1 MTRCHCIPVLSAQAL
16 PCRLDGYPRI
26 LRYWVSTS
34 PIMGYK
40 VVDLTAHTR
49 LLSKDALL
57 VVLIRTVYIPYSDW
71 TAFTRFNNMFMC
83 CDLICICIRDCISI
97 MQNPYPSPL
106 SPKSYGETMYTSKIA
121 KQTKPRPTR
130 KDVLLIT
137 GNTYAYPPQG
147 LDNKR

>member
-57 VVLIRTVYIPYSDW
+57 VVLIRTVYTQTGLRLRGSI
-71 TAFTRFNNMFMC
+71 
-83 CDLICICIRDCISI
+83 ICSCAVI
-97 MQNPYPSPL
+97 
-106 SPKSYGETMYTSKIA
+106 
-121 KQTKPRPTR
+121 
-130 KDVLLIT
+130 
-137 GNTYAYPPQG
+137 
-147 LDNKR
+147 